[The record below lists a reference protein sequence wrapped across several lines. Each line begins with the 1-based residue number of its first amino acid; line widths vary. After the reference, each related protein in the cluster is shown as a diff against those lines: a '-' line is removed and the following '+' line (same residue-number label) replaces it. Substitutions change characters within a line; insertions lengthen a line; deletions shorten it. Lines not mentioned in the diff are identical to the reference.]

1 MADPVNTTIHTDIKR
16 DGWIGRFLPTVLQPY
31 ALLMR
36 LDRPI
41 GIWLLLLPGWWSIL
55 LASGGLLHGSFR
67 AQAQEWMTLV
77 LFGAGA
83 VIMRGAGC
91 IINDLWD
98 RDLDKGVART
108 AQRPLAAGIVSTRAA
123 LVFLSILLSLG
134 LCILLQLS
142 LVAVCLGVLSL
153 PFIIAYPLM
162 KRITWWPQ
170 AFLGLT
176 FNFGA
181 LMGWSAVTGALA
193 WPAFLLYAA
202 GFFWTLGYD
211 TIYADQDMEDD
222 AAMGIRSSTRKLG
235 AKAKPF
241 VGGCYMLCWLL
252 LVIAFALAGVRG
264 IVILPLLAGLAHM
277 VWQLKS
283 WDRTDPGSALKMFK
297 SNRDFGLLMLL
308 AAAIG

>member
-1 MADPVNTTIHTDIKR
+1 MNTNNHTDIKS
-16 DGWIGRFLPTVLQPY
+16 DGWVSRFLPAFLRPY

-41 GIWLLLLPGWWSIL
+41 GTWLLLLPGWWGIV
-55 LASGGLLHGSFR
+55 LASGGLLHGSWL
-67 AQAQEWMTLV
+67 AQRHEWITLA
-77 LFGAGA
+77 LFAAGA

-108 AQRPLAAGIVSTRAA
+108 AQRPLASGMISTKAA
-123 LVFLSILLSLG
+123 LIFLFILLGLG

-142 LVAVCLGVLSL
+142 LVAICLGFLSL

-211 TIYADQDMEDD
+211 TIYADQDLEDD
-222 AAMGIRSSTRKLG
+222 ASMGIKSSTRRLG
-235 AKAKPF
+235 KKAKPF
-241 VGGCYMLCWLL
+241 VAGCYAVCWILL
-252 LVIAFALAGVRG
+252 ILAIALAGGRAV
-264 IVILPLLAGLAHM
+264 VILPLLAGLAHM
-277 VWQLKS
+277 VWQLKN
-283 WDRTDPGSALKMFK
+283 WDRADPASALKVFR
-297 SNRDFGLLMLL
+297 SNRDFGLLILL
-308 AAAIG
+308 AVVFC

>member
-1 MADPVNTTIHTDIKR
+1 MNTTIHTDIKR
-16 DGWIGRFLPTVLQPY
+16 DGWVGRFLPAFLRPY

-36 LDRPI
+36 LDRPV
-41 GIWLLLLPGWWSIL
+41 GIWLLLLPGWWSIV
-55 LASGGLLHGSFR
+55 LASGGLLHGSW
-67 AQAQEWMTLV
+67 QAQRQEWLTLA

-108 AQRPLAAGIVSTRAA
+108 AQRPLASGQVSTKAA
-123 LVFLSILLSLG
+123 LIFLFILLCLG

-142 LVAVCLGVLSL
+142 LVTICLGFLSL

-211 TIYADQDMEDD
+211 TIYADQDLEDD
-222 AAMGIRSSTRKLG
+222 AAMGIKSSTRRLG

-241 VGGCYMLCWLL
+241 VAGCYAICWIL
-252 LVIAFALAGVRG
+252 LVLAIAIAGG
-264 IVILPLLAGLAHM
+264 KAIVILPLLLALWHM
-277 VWQLKS
+277 VWQIRN
-283 WDRTDPGSALKMFK
+283 WDRADPVSALAVFK
-297 SNRDFGLLMLL
+297 SNRDFGLIIF
-308 AAAIG
+308 AAAVFC